1 MAAPKW
7 SRLLLALLALAN
19 IAALVV
25 FLRVSSGGAGYEQS
39 ALLRRLDWAGGGAER
54 VRRGGGSDDGAQD
67 FEDVWES
74 LAATVPSV
82 PPVDFMRAKVELDR
96 RNFLKRCQR
105 FPRPSDLFI
114 ANEHWQMLKTDKVEV
129 YLHSAHLDFREEGAT
144 AVRMVAMIDK

>member
-1 MAAPKW
+1 MF
-7 SRLLLALLALAN
+7 
-19 IAALVV
+19 V
-25 FLRVSSGGAGYEQS
+25 FLRVSSRGAGYEQS
-39 ALLRRLDWAGGGAER
+39 ALLRRLDWAGGGAGHLER
-54 VRRGGGSDDGAQD
+54 FRREGGSDDGAQD
-67 FEDVWES
+67 FEDIWES

-82 PPVDFMRAKVELDR
+82 PPIEFMRAKVELDR

-129 YLHSAHLDFREEGAT
+129 YLHSTHLDFREEGAT